1 MADKPKWGTPEWR
14 THLRRS
20 LAQRK
25 RHGEKI
31 TDIEGLI
38 DYIEAKGPGKG
49 DINGKTQERRNSA
62 AATSVHQKA
71 KAKRSGQHKGGG
83 KKVVRH
89 QRQKA
94 RPQAL
99 VQQIPQ
105 KGVTVIKAGTT
116 HEFLGI

>member
-1 MADKPKWGTPEWR
+1 MANEPRWGSPEWR

-38 DYIEAKGPGKG
+38 DYIQAKGPGKG
-49 DINGKTQERRNSA
+49 DTSGKSQKRSNSA
-62 AATSVHQKA
+62 AATSVHKKA

-94 RPQAL
+94 RPQAV

-105 KGVTVIKAGTT
+105 KGVTVIKAGAT